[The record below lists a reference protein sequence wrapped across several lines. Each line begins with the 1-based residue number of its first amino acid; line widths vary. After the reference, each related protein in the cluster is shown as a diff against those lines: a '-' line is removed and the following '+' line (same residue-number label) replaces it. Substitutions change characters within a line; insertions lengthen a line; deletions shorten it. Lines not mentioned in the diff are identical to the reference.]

1 MDMGSKGF
9 GGRARE
15 NVFWVFFTL
24 IFGVFSTLVLSF
36 GGVVEHG
43 ISAHGFL
50 ILVKE
55 LSL

>member
-1 MDMGSKGF
+1 MGAKGF
-9 GGRARE
+9 GGRARG
-15 NVFWVFFTL
+15 NVFWVFFAF

-55 LSL
+55 LRL